1 VIRAVV
7 AIIMALLFAGCSH
20 VPFKEMPPVSLES
33 VEPARM
39 LEDFKAGLADHF
51 QLLNSVVFEYSGAS
65 FMGLGYL
72 DIDRRES
79 LFKVVCLNPMGVQL
93 FELSGD
99 RTAITTHSV
108 LPVLMQYGDLPTAV
122 GTDIRK
128 IYFDLLPAGNAQ
140 SWKSKYTISYWQPS
154 GPGRMQYMFGGAGH
168 DLMEKN
174 YYENNEIV
182 WGVSYYE
189 YVEISGKRYPKG
201 IVLVNYQRGYRLT
214 VRHKELYS

>member
-1 VIRAVV
+1 
-7 AIIMALLFAGCSH
+7 M
-20 VPFKEMPPVSLES
+20 EPVRL
-33 VEPARM
+33 
-39 LEDFKAGLADHF
+39 LEDFKAGLPEHF

-65 FMGLGYL
+65 FMGIGYL
-72 DIDRRES
+72 DIDRQEN

-99 RTAITTHSV
+99 RTAITTHSA

-122 GTDIRK
+122 GSDIRR
-128 IYFDLLPAGNAQ
+128 IFFDLLPAGNAQ
-140 SWKSKYTISYWQPS
+140 TWKRNYSISFWQPS
-154 GPGRMQYMFGGAGH
+154 GSGRMQYIFAGAGH
-168 DLMEKN
+168 DLVEKN

-189 YVEISGKRYPKG
+189 YVELNGKRYPKG
-201 IVLVNYQRGYRLT
+201 IILINYQRGYQLT